1 MAHAQ
6 SEAVP
11 RQRRAD
17 EREHHLPQGQHEG
30 PPEVQDPGGRVDIV
44 PTVIEKA
51 AACAALE
58 VAGVTTPR
66 HRASRVRVSGRA
78 VLLRLRIGVRYP
90 EPVRETAA
98 RVRERVRDRVE
109 HLTGSRVHHIDIEIV
124 EMVR

>member
-1 MAHAQ
+1 MAHVQ
-6 SEAVP
+6 TETVP
-11 RQRRAD
+11 LQRQGH
-17 EREHHLPQGQHEG
+17 EQELPQGRYTR
-30 PPEVQDPGGRVDIV
+30 PLEVHDPGGRVDIV

-51 AACAALE
+51 AARAARE
-58 VAGVTTPR
+58 IDGVTTPR
-66 HRASRVRVSGRA
+66 HRASRVRVSGQA

-98 RVRERVRDRVE
+98 RVREHVRDRVE

>member
-1 MAHAQ
+1 MAHVQ
-6 SEAVP
+6 TDTVP
-11 RQRRAD
+11 PQRQGD
-17 EREHHLPQGQHEG
+17 ERELPRGRH
-30 PPEVQDPGGRVDIV
+30 PLPEVHDPGGRVDIV

-51 AACAALE
+51 ATCAARG